1 MEVKF
6 AKCGECESKN
16 CASCEKILLKVVGND
31 NKAKELYDTVLA
43 ALDKVEVNASV
54 VLVPEEEGYDEFDA
68 PLLVHDKNVLFSARV
83 PSVIEIVAMVLMLGH

>member
-6 AKCGECESKN
+6 AKCGECENKN

-43 ALDKVEVNASV
+43 ALDAGSKRQCIHTGFARRLHTQELKKAIRTA
-54 VLVPEEEGYDEFDA
+54 EIE
-68 PLLVHDKNVLFSARV
+68 LLLEKLL
-83 PSVIEIVAMVLMLGH
+83 IK